1 MIPSLLT
8 VLLFALSA
16 VAGERT
22 ARYWGSERGNL
33 LRLFLATVI
42 MGAITFSFFP
52 ASLEPATYSWLFL
65 SGMIGFGFGDIALF
79 LAYVRIGSRLTILLN
94 LCTAPLWSALL
105 EAIWLNNR
113 LTLAEAGAGVVIL
126 AGVAMAILS
135 REPGNTPRLGARW
148 VGVLCGLAAGCGQGL
163 GAVISRKAFDT
174 AHLAAI
180 ELNGFSAAAQ
190 RVSGGFATTLAVVL
204 LLRLF
209 TRSSRPPSTVVSK
222 SLKWRWLLATTL
234 CGPILGV
241 SCFQWALAD
250 WKAGVVTAITATT
263 PIAMIPLAMAIDGE
277 KPKALSVLGAII
289 AVAGVIILLAVKGT
303 ISS

>member
-42 MGAITFSFFP
+42 MGTITLAFFP
-52 ASLEPATYSWLFL
+52 ASLEPATYSWLFV

-105 EAIWLNNR
+105 EAIWLGNR
-113 LTLAEAGAGVVIL
+113 LTLAEAGAGAVIL
-126 AGVAMAILS
+126 GGVAMAILS
-135 REPGNTPRLGARW
+135 REPGNSPRLGSRW

-180 ELNGFSAAAQ
+180 DLNGFSAAAQ

-204 LLRLF
+204 VLRF
-209 TRSSRPPSTVVSK
+209 VSRSSRPPATAVPAAV
-222 SLKWRWLLATTL
+222 KWKWLLATTL

-263 PIAMIPLAMAIDGE
+263 PIAMIPLAMAFDGE
-277 KPKALSVLGAII
+277 KPRTLSVLGAII
-289 AVAGVIILLAVKGT
+289 AVAGVLLLLAVKGT

>member
-33 LRLFLATVI
+33 LRLFLATLV
-42 MGAITFSFFP
+42 MGAITFAFFP
-52 ASLEPATYSWLFL
+52 ASLEAATYGWLFL

-105 EAIWLNNR
+105 EAVWLGNR
-113 LTLAEAGAGVVIL
+113 LTLSEAGAGAVIL

-135 REPGNTPRLGARW
+135 REPGGTPRLGSRW

-163 GAVISRKAFDT
+163 GAVISRKAFDA
-174 AHLAAI
+174 AHVASI

-204 LLRLF
+204 LLRFLN
-209 TRSSRPPSTVVSK
+209 RASRPPAAVVPAAV
-222 SLKWRWLLATTL
+222 KWRWLLATTL

-277 KPKALSVLGAII
+277 KPKVLSVIGAVI
-289 AVAGVIILLAVKGT
+289 AVAGVILLLAVKGT
-303 ISS
+303 I

>member
-1 MIPSLLT
+1 MLPSLLT
-8 VLLFALSA
+8 VVLFALSA

-33 LRLFLATVI
+33 LRLFLATTI
-42 MGAITFSFFP
+42 MGAITLFFFP
-52 ASLEPATYSWLFL
+52 SSLEPETYFWLFL

-105 EAIWLNNR
+105 EAVWLGNR

-135 REPGNTPRLGARW
+135 REAGNSPRVGSRW
-148 VGVLCGLAAGCGQGL
+148 VGVLCGLGAGCGQGL
-163 GAVISRKAFDT
+163 GAVISRKAFDAAHAT
-174 AHLAAI
+174 AI
-180 ELNGFSAAAQ
+180 DLNGFSAAAQ
-190 RVSGGFATTLAVVL
+190 RVSGGFLTTLAVVVI
-204 LLRLF
+204 LRF
-209 TRSSRPPSTVVSK
+209 FSSASRPPAVAAPAA
-222 SLKWRWLLATTL
+222 LKWKWLLATTF

-250 WKAGVVTAITATT
+250 WKAGIVTAITATT
-263 PIAMIPLAMAIDGE
+263 PIAMIPLAIAFDGE
-277 KPKALSVLGAII
+277 KPRALSLAGAAIGVGGVLL
-289 AVAGVIILLAVKGT
+289 LLAAKGT
-303 ISS
+303 F

>member
-1 MIPSLLT
+1 MIPALLT

-33 LRLFLATVI
+33 FRLLLATII
-42 MGAITFSFFP
+42 MGAITFAFFP

-94 LCTAPLWSALL
+94 LCTAPLWSGLL
-105 EAIWLNNR
+105 EAVWLGNR
-113 LTLAEAGAGVVIL
+113 LTLAEAGAGLVIL
-126 AGVAMAILS
+126 AGVALAILS
-135 REPGNTPRLGARW
+135 RENGNSPRLGSRW
-148 VGVLCGLAAGCGQGL
+148 VGVLCGLGAGCGQGL
-163 GAVISRKAFDT
+163 GAVISRKAFES
-174 AHLAAI
+174 AQSGAI
-180 ELNGFSAAAQ
+180 DLNGFSAAAQ

-204 LLRLF
+204 MLRLAS
-209 TRSSRPPSTVVSK
+209 RSPRPPATAASASM
-222 SLKWRWLLATTL
+222 KWKWLLATTL

-250 WKAGVVTAITATT
+250 WKAGIVTAITATT
-263 PIAMIPLAMAIDGE
+263 PIAMIPIAMAIDGE
-277 KPKALSVLGAII
+277 KPRALSLFGAIL
-289 AVAGVIILLAVKGT
+289 AVAGVILLLVVKGT
-303 ISS
+303 L